1 MLGQP
6 LLVCVPV
13 LLSVVFWVGH
23 AAAMID
29 SFTVGRRA
37 LLFSLWRIGRASV
50 PVDHVV
56 TCMFFKMRRPS
67 VGVVA
72 CSVFACSRLLF
83 VTWGLLSL
91 INR

>member
-6 LLVCVPV
+6 LLCVPV
-13 LLSVVFWVGH
+13 LLSVVFRDGH
-23 AAAMID
+23 AAAMIG
-29 SFTVGRRA
+29 SFTAGRRA
-37 LLFSLWRIGRASV
+37 LMFSLWRLGRASV

-56 TCMFFKMRRPS
+56 TCLFIKMRWPS
-67 VGVVA
+67 VGAAA

-91 INR
+91 INV

>member
-13 LLSVVFWVGH
+13 LLSVVFRVVY
-23 AAAMID
+23 AAAMFG
-29 SFTVGRRA
+29 SFTAGRRA
-37 LLFSLWRIGRASV
+37 LMFSLWRLGRASV

-56 TCMFFKMRRPS
+56 TCLCFKVRRPS
-67 VGVVA
+67 VGAAA
-72 CSVFACSRLLF
+72 CSVIACSRLLF

-91 INR
+91 LNG